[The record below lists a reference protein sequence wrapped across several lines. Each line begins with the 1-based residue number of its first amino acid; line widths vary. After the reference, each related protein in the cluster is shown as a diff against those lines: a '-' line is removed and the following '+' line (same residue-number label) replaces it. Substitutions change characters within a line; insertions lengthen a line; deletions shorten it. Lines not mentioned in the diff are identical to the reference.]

1 MSPACPRRRRDRR
14 HAGVPP
20 PNSEACTAAVPVR
33 RRPRTAM
40 ANSLLVCLVAAVLAA
55 VMAALPAAEARD
67 TATMS
72 GGYQHSCVV
81 TADATV
87 KCFGYN
93 KNGELGLGDAETRG
107 DESGEMGDLLPD
119 VDLGTGAVAIAV
131 SAGWQHTCAL
141 LEGGTVKCWGRN
153 DWGQL
158 GKGDFLDR
166 GDDPATM
173 GNNLTAVDLGT
184 APSGNGTAVAVAI
197 TTGQQFTCVL
207 VEGGGVK
214 CFGRNDEGQCGRGNL
229 DTNVGSNG
237 LEDMGDNLPY
247 VDLGAGVEMISVS
260 SGTASTCAA
269 LLGGGVKCWGGN
281 SYGGLGVGD
290 SYNVGDEEDDMGD
303 NVQEVDL
310 GTGETGYYVA
320 YGLRHAC
327 AILMGG
333 SVKCWGDNRSGQL
346 GLGHVDTIGDDPF
359 EMGDDL
365 PYVDLGAG
373 NTATSLSLGESHTCA
388 ILEDGSTRCWGKG
401 FAGQLG
407 RGEYYCRGKYVGEMG
422 AGLAAVDLG
431 TNTTA
436 SFLAAGADFT
446 CAGLEDGS
454 VKCWGLNELGA
465 LGLGDTDSRGDGAD
479 EMGDSLP
486 AIDLGTGVTV
496 ASDIVVDDPATPAPT
511 LAPTPSPTTQAPTP
525 QATPQ
530 PSTQQPMGASPAPVA
545 STLEP
550 SSSVAA
556 EPTVEPTAELTA
568 EPTEEPTEEP
578 TAAESTTEEPTPSP
592 TSGSRGVD
600 TVEAASEGGDEGGV
614 FTTSN
619 MTVTAYVAVPL
630 LAFALLACFCARRR
644 NRE

>member
-1 MSPACPRRRRDRR
+1 MRPTCPRRRSRDRR
-14 HAGVPP
+14 HAGAPP
-20 PNSEACTAAVPVR
+20 PNGEAARTAAVAVR
-33 RRPRTAM
+33 RRLSTAM
-40 ANSLLVCLVAAVLAA
+40 ASSLLVGLTVAM
-55 VMAALPAAEARD
+55 MAALPAAKARD

-93 KNGELGLGDAETRG
+93 KNGELGLGDTESRG

-119 VDLGTGAVAIAV
+119 VDLGTGAVATAV
-131 SAGWQHTCAL
+131 SAGWQHSCAL
-141 LEGGTVKCWGRN
+141 LEGGSVKCWGRN

-166 GDDPATM
+166 GDDPSTM
-173 GNNLTAVDLGT
+173 GNNLTTVDLGT

-229 DTNVGSNG
+229 DSNVGSNG

-247 VDLGAGVEMISVS
+247 VDLGTGVEAISVS

-290 SYNVGDEEDDMGD
+290 SYNVGDEADDMGD

-310 GTGETGYYVA
+310 GTGEIGYYVA
-320 YGLRHAC
+320 YGLRHVC
-327 AILMGG
+327 AILVGG
-333 SVKCWGDNRSGQL
+333 NVKCWGDNRSGQL
-346 GLGHVDTIGDDPF
+346 GLGHVDTIGDDAS

-365 PYVDLGAG
+365 PYVDLGG

-388 ILEDGSTRCWGKG
+388 ILGDGSTRCWGKG

-407 RGEYYCRGKYVGEMG
+407 RGEYHCRGKYTGEMG
-422 AGLAAVDLG
+422 EGLAAVDLG
-431 TNTTA
+431 TNATA

-446 CAGLEDGS
+446 CAVLEDGS
-454 VKCWGLNELGA
+454 AKCWGLNELGA
-465 LGLGDTDSRGDGAD
+465 LGLGDTDARGDGTG

-486 AIDLGTGVTV
+486 ATDLGTGVTV
-496 ASDIVVDDPATPAPT
+496 AADIVVDDPATPAPT
-511 LAPTPSPTTQAPTP
+511 LAPTPAATTQAPTP
-525 QATPQ
+525 QVTPQATPQ
-530 PSTQQPMGASPAPVA
+530 ATPVPSTQQPMVDSSAPVA

-550 SSSVAA
+550 SSSG
-556 EPTVEPTAELTA
+556 TA
-568 EPTEEPTEEP
+568 EPTEEPTAEPTEEP
-578 TAAESTTEEPTPSP
+578 TAAAAESTTEEPTPSP
-592 TSGSRGVD
+592 TAG
-600 TVEAASEGGDEGGV
+600 TVLS
-614 FTTSN
+614 
-619 MTVTAYVAVPL
+619 VTL
-630 LAFALLACFCARRR
+630 S
-644 NRE
+644 